1 MRTKKYTD
9 EELKQHRAEY
19 MRKYQQAHKE
29 ELSKYSKE
37 YWLQNKDKIVK
48 KRKESKSQ
56 TQYQRKWYENNREK
70 WNAYLRERRNK
81 INKGEK
87 NE

>member
-37 YWLQNKDKIVK
+37 YWLQNKDKINR
-48 KRKESKSQ
+48 KRRENKSQ
-56 TQYQRKWYENNREK
+56 TQYQRKWYEKHREE

-81 INKGEK
+81 SNKGEE

>member
-29 ELSKYSKE
+29 ELSKYVLCD
-37 YWLQNKDKIVK
+37 W
-48 KRKESKSQ
+48 
-56 TQYQRKWYENNREK
+56 REIL
-70 WNAYLRERRNK
+70 Y
-81 INKGEK
+81 
-87 NE
+87 